1 VIYKIQPVTG
11 QGKYLLDSV
20 LRACDVLQ
28 AFRFEGEALRL
39 RDIVARTGI
48 NKTTVFRIVRSL
60 EKGKLIEVQPP
71 DRYRSTIR
79 PIQTRRMYIGYAA
92 QGSDLLFS
100 REITASITHAADAEK
115 VALLALSNEFS
126 PKTALRNADKLIKAR
141 VDIAIEH
148 QTFEEVAPLIAAKFR
163 EAKIPLI
170 AVGFPH
176 PGAVY
181 YGANNY
187 DAGLIAGRALGRWAK
202 QRWPD
207 AIPEV
212 ILLGRMMGGSVPQLR
227 MEGME
232 RGIHELLG
240 EHGFRAIH
248 VNGDG
253 HFEGALRVVRRHLR
267 FGGSNKTLVA
277 AINDPSALGALRA
290 FEEAGLLN
298 ECAVFGQGGSVDA
311 RAELRRPG
319 TRLIGTVAYFPE
331 NYGPEL
337 MALAAGIL
345 GNKPTPNAVLIGHRM
360 LTPANV
366 NHIYPNDS
374 AFSTEHSALMHFD

>member
-1 VIYKIQPVTG
+1 MTG

-60 EKGKLIEVQPP
+60 EKGKLIEVLPP

-79 PIQTRRMYIGYAA
+79 PIQTRRLYIGYAA

-207 AIPEV
+207 ATPEV
-212 ILLGRMMGGSVPQLR
+212 MLLGRLMGGSVPQLR

-240 EHGFRAIH
+240 EHGFRVIH

-337 MALAAGIL
+337 MTLAAGIL